1 MTARILVVEDDFAN
15 QRVASLFLQKLGHQ
29 VDIAENGLKALNLA
43 AENDY
48 QLIFM
53 DCQMPVMDGFE
64 AARQIRQK
72 GNESQRVPIIA
83 LTANVVS
90 GIQQECEAA
99 GMNDIL
105 NKPIQLSVMQA
116 MLDKWLVRTDS

>member
-1 MTARILVVEDDFAN
+1 MTAKILVVEDDFAN
-15 QRVASLFLQKLGHQ
+15 QRVASLFLQKLGHT

-64 AARQIRQK
+64 ATRQIREQ
-72 GNESQRVPIIA
+72 SSDCHVPIIA

-90 GIQQECEAA
+90 GIQAECEAA
-99 GMNDIL
+99 GMNDVL
-105 NKPIQLSVMQA
+105 NKPIQLRMMQA
-116 MLDKWLVRTDS
+116 MLDKWLEQTPP